1 MKTMNRA
8 GAWLVLTCAAFFG
21 TGCAEIQALFDP
33 LLTASTI
40 SVEEEIEVGKE
51 LKKQVEEGATLVEDA
66 FVVDYVKG
74 VGEIV
79 LANSPFELPVPVEF
93 AVVQDD
99 SINAFAI
106 PGGYIYVHTGLIDA
120 AEDEAELA
128 GVMAHELGHVI
139 WRHGA
144 KQLSRAMTAQMV
156 QQVLLGED
164 AGAGA
169 QLLGQLLATGTLTSY
184 SREAEFQADDVAVPT
199 LRSAEYD
206 PAAIITFFQTLN
218 EASGST
224 GGMAAW
230 FASHPPTPERIA
242 RAESMISGLESP
254 GPSHR
259 PINELRKVQA
269 RLQEIGTSS
278 P

>member
-1 MKTMNRA
+1 MRTIRRT
-8 GAWLVLTCAAFFG
+8 GAWFALVGVAFFG
-21 TGCAEIQALFDP
+21 TGCAEIQALLDP
-33 LLTASTI
+33 VLTMSTI
-40 SVEEEIEVGKE
+40 TVDEEIELGNE
-51 LKKQVEEGATLVEDA
+51 LKRQVEEGVTLVEDA

-79 LANSPFELPVPVEF
+79 LANSPYEPPVPVEF
-93 AVVQDD
+93 SVVQDE

-106 PGGYIYVHTGLIDA
+106 PGGHVYVHTGLIDA

-156 QQVLLGED
+156 QQVVLGEE
-164 AGAGA
+164 ASAGA
-169 QLLGQLLATGTLTSY
+169 QLLGQLLAAGTLTSY
-184 SREAEFQADDVAVPT
+184 SRDAEFEADDVAVPT

-206 PAAIITFFQTLN
+206 PAAIVTFFQTLN

-224 GGMAAW
+224 SGMAAW

-242 RAESMISGLESP
+242 RAESMISNLESP

-259 PINELRKVQA
+259 PINQLRKVQA
-269 RLQEIGTSS
+269 RLQEIGPTS